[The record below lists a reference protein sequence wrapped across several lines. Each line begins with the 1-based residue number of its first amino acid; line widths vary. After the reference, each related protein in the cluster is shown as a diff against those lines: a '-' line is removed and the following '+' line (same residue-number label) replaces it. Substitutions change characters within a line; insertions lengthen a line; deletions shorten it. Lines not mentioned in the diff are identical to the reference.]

1 MMRCKNCHEKLTR
14 LDKDIC
20 PFCGTLKPLEGQEDV
35 TEDMTKAFDS
45 LNLKEEYHEVKA
57 KSRLVAAIL
66 AMTLGVFGVHAFYLG
81 KMKRGLINL
90 IVSICFIA
98 GIGSILFFSGALKN
112 ALAFLIPYFFLEIIM
127 IVVGVII
134 LKKRDEVDGNGE
146 FLK

>member
-45 LNLKEEYHEVKA
+45 LNLKEEYREVKA

-134 LKKRDEVDGNGE
+134 LKKRDAVDGNGE

>member
-57 KSRLVAAIL
+57 KSRLVTAIL